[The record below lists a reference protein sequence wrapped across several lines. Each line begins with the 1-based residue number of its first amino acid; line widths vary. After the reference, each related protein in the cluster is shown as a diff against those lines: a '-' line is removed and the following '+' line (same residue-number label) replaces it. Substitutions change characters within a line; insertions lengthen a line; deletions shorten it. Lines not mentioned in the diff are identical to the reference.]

1 MIAAIIA
8 VACLL
13 TTLTVLGIGLN
24 RAAGREMPSPPERCA
39 CGSWHPKIQDP
50 SQMPLDPFKEG
61 PER

>member
-24 RAAGREMPSPPERCA
+24 IDSFKRSNPTNADFILAPFDL
-39 CGSWHPKIQDP
+39 GSH
-50 SQMPLDPFKEG
+50 FFNG
-61 PER
+61 H